1 MIETVLASAA
11 VKFLYEEL
19 AKGALKEAGKDAY
32 GIALKKL
39 RGLFTSV
46 FEEEE
51 LEKGKTDPAAL
62 ESLVAKEIENDD
74 YFKNKLE
81 QLVTSLQ
88 SMSSGPQDSSVNYS
102 NVGSVN
108 LNVGGSMSGG
118 IMAGGNVNTGVQVT
132 GNNNKT
138 TTGGDRS
145 TNGSF
150 QYDHE

>member
-1 MIETVLASAA
+1 MIEAILASAA

-19 AKGALKEAGKDAY
+19 AKGALAEAGKDAY
-32 GIALKKL
+32 GTALKKL
-39 RGLFTSV
+39 KGLFTSV

-51 LEKGKTDPAAL
+51 LEKGKNDPAAL
-62 ESLVAKEIENDD
+62 ESLVAKEMENDD

-88 SMSSGPQDSSVNYS
+88 SMSSRSKDSSVNYS

-118 IMAGGNVNTGVQVT
+118 IIAGGDVNTGVRVA

-138 TTGGDRS
+138 TAGGDRS
-145 TNGSF
+145 TNDSF
-150 QYDHE
+150 Q